1 MTENV
6 YRIALAAAHEQQ
18 PAGGWWGSVT
28 RMAPGDAL
36 LDARDLGASRGD
48 GIFETFGTMEGRV
61 HALDAHLARLERS
74 AHSLDL
80 PEPNVEQLNVLVRR
94 AAQDIGASGQASIK
108 LVLTR
113 GVEGSGIPTGWM
125 VVTAISEE
133 TFAAQR
139 RDGIDVVVLERG
151 YPSDVAERAP
161 WLLAGAK
168 TLSYAVNMAALRE
181 AKRRG
186 ADEALFVSTDGYA
199 LEAPTSNLVVKLDG
213 EFVTTPPVNGILAG
227 TTQGDLFELLEGWG
241 ERTSYRLLTITEVC
255 RAEAAWLLSSVRLA
269 APLRS
274 LDGQQLAVDGEL
286 TARIND
292 ALLSR

>member
-6 YRIALAAAHEQQ
+6 YRIELAAAHEQQ
-18 PAGGWWGSVT
+18 PVDGWWGSAT
-28 RMAPGDAL
+28 RIGQGEPS

-74 AHSLDL
+74 ADSLDL
-80 PEPNVEQLNVLVRR
+80 PQPNVEQLDVVVRR
-94 AAQDIGASGQASIK
+94 AAQEIGAPGQASIK

-113 GVEGSGIPTGWM
+113 GVEGTGIPTGWM
-125 VVTAISEE
+125 VVTAIADE
-133 TFAAQR
+133 TFAGQR

-227 TTQGDLFELLEGWG
+227 TTQGDLFELLEGWD
-241 ERTSYRLLTITEVC
+241 ERTSYRLLTVAEVR

-274 LDGQQLAVDGEL
+274 LDGQQLAVDVEL
-286 TARIND
+286 TGRIND

>member
-6 YRIALAAAHEQQ
+6 YRIDLAAAHEQQ
-18 PAGGWWGSVT
+18 PADGWWGSVT
-28 RMAPGDAL
+28 QMGSGEAL

-61 HALDAHLARLERS
+61 HALDAHLARLGRS

-80 PEPNVEQLNVLVRR
+80 PEPNVEQLDAVIRR
-94 AAQDIGASGQASIK
+94 AAQEIDAPGQASIK

-113 GVEGSGIPTGWM
+113 GVEGTGIPTGWM
-125 VVTAISEE
+125 VVSAISAE
-133 TFAAQR
+133 TFASQR

-181 AKRRG
+181 AKRQG

-199 LEAPTSNLVVKLDG
+199 LEAPTSNLVVKLGG

-227 TTQGDLFELLEGWG
+227 TTQGDLFEMLEGWG
-241 ERTSYRLLTITEVC
+241 ERTSYRLLTIDEVR
-255 RAEAAWLLSSVRLA
+255 RADAAWLLSSVRLA

-274 LDGQQLAVDGEL
+274 LDGQPLEVDVEL

-292 ALLSR
+292 ALLGR

>member
-6 YRIALAAAHEQQ
+6 YRIELAAAHEQQ
-18 PAGGWWGSVT
+18 PAEGWWGSVIQIG
-28 RMAPGDAL
+28 PGEAL

-48 GIFETFGTMEGRV
+48 GIFETFGTMGGRV

-74 AHSLDL
+74 ARSLDL
-80 PEPNVEQLNVLVRR
+80 PQPNLAQLAVVVRR
-94 AAQDIGASGQASIK
+94 AAHDLGTPGQASIK

-113 GVEGSGIPTGWM
+113 GVEGSGVPTAWM
-125 VVTAISEE
+125 VVTAISGE
-133 TFAAQR
+133 TFATQR

-227 TTQGDLFELLEGWG
+227 TTQGDLFDLLEGWS
-241 ERTSYRLLTITEVC
+241 ERTSYRLLTIAEVI

-274 LDGQQLAVDGEL
+274 LDGQHLAVDVDL
-286 TARIND
+286 TSRIND

>member
-6 YRIALAAAHEQQ
+6 YRIDLAAAHEQQ
-18 PAGGWWGSVT
+18 PADGWWGSVT
-28 RMAPGDAL
+28 QMGPDEAL

-61 HALDAHLARLERS
+61 HALGAHLARLGRS

-80 PEPNVEQLNVLVRR
+80 PEPNVEQLNAVVRR
-94 AAQDIGASGQASIK
+94 AAQEIDAPGQASIK

-113 GVEGSGIPTGWM
+113 GVEGTGIPTGWM
-125 VVTAISEE
+125 VVTAISADA
-133 TFAAQR
+133 FASQR

-151 YPSDVAERAP
+151 YPSDVAGRAP

-181 AKRRG
+181 AKRQG

-241 ERTSYRLLTITEVC
+241 ERTAYRLLTIDEV
-255 RAEAAWLLSSVRLA
+255 RSADAAWLLSSVRLA

-274 LDGQQLAVDGEL
+274 LDGQPLEVDVEL

-292 ALLSR
+292 ALLGR

>member
-6 YRIALAAAHEQQ
+6 YRIELAAAHEQQ
-18 PAGGWWGSVT
+18 PAEGWWGSVIQT
-28 RMAPGDAL
+28 GPGEAL

-48 GIFETFGTMEGRV
+48 GIFETFGTMAGRV

-74 AHSLDL
+74 ARSLDL
-80 PEPNVEQLNVLVRR
+80 PQPNLAQLAVVVRR
-94 AAQDIGASGQASIK
+94 AAHDLGTPGQASIK

-113 GVEGSGIPTGWM
+113 GVEGSGVPTGWM
-125 VVTAISEE
+125 VVTAISGE

-186 ADEALFVSTDGYA
+186 ADEALFVSSDGYA

-227 TTQGDLFELLEGWG
+227 TTQGDLFDLLEGWG
-241 ERTSYRLLTITEVC
+241 ERTSYRLLTIGEVI

-274 LDGQQLAVDGEL
+274 LDGQHLAVDVDL
-286 TARIND
+286 TSRIND